1 MRAINTYRHLS
12 TFTVVHDMNVLIFSA
27 SASGIVGVA
36 ETTRLI
42 DLAIASE
49 CFIVISANFSSWIDL
64 FVAYL
69 DANAFGSVIVDSL
82 KRRNNIVPKKKKKNI
97 IFQYPHQKLKKN
109 FNKTKYNFFNLL
121 NV

>member
-1 MRAINTYRHLS
+1 MRTKYINTYRHLS
-12 TFTVVHDMNVLIFSA
+12 AFTVVHDVNVLIFSA

-49 CFIVISANFSSWIDL
+49 CFIVISANFSPWIDL

-82 KRRNNIVPKKKKKNI
+82 KRRNNVVPKEIFQTNVTLKILIKKNI
-97 IFQYPHQKLKKN
+97 
-109 FNKTKYNFFNLL
+109 
-121 NV
+121 

>member
-82 KRRNNIVPKKKKKNI
+82 KRRNNIVPKKKKKKHNI
-97 IFQYPHQKLKKN
+97 PISTSKIKKK
-109 FNKTKYNFFNLL
+109 F
-121 NV
+121 